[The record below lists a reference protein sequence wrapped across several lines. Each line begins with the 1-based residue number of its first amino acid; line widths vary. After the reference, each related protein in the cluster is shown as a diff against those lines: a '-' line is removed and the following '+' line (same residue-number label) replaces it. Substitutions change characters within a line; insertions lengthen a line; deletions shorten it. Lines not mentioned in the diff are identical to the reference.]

1 MTEAPELTS
10 RFPLLAALPADG
22 PHPDLAD
29 ELMTFGRFV
38 GTWLLSVEFYD
49 NVGEC
54 VHQDAGEWS
63 FAWVLDGRA
72 IQDVLTYP
80 TTNSTRAT
88 RGIGTTLRFYD
99 QQEDHWRVFWLGAV
113 SGITVLLSGGQVDED
128 IVLEGP
134 DPDGTL
140 NRWMFTDITAN
151 SFLWTG
157 QESRDQRASWQLRQ
171 RMTATRIS
179 GSNEPRH
186 NPAP

>member
-1 MTEAPELTS
+1 MSDALELS
-10 RFPLLAALPADG
+10 ARFPILATLPADG

-38 GTWLLSVEFYD
+38 GTWRLTVEFYG
-49 NVGEC
+49 NAGEC
-54 VHQDAGEWS
+54 VFQEPGEWS

-80 TTNSTRAT
+80 TSKT
-88 RGIGTTLRFYD
+88 RGIGTTVRFYD
-99 QQEDHWRVFWLGAV
+99 QQAGQWKVFWLGAV
-113 SGITVLLSGGQVDED
+113 TGITVMLSGGQVGED

-140 NRWMFTDITAN
+140 NRWMFTHITNN

-157 QESRDQRASWQLRQ
+157 LESDPQRSSWRLRQ
-171 RMTATRIS
+171 RMTATQD
-179 GSNEPRH
+179 
-186 NPAP
+186 